1 MNFLSRLLRCL
12 RAVPLTVALLVPLSA
27 SAFTTLGLVMD
38 TVSALP
44 SCLHYQ
50 VKGVC
55 FFWKC
60 SWKGCWIRT
69 SIRVKHYLP
78 EAVVS
83 TYADPLDHPWME
95 IGMPMST
102 IAKEV
107 GSLITTTVLPSGILG
122 LDADAETADTEALP
136 AAQVRKVNFKSA
148 DAYGNPAAHI
158 SDLMAGRLPPISG
171 FTLPGFTEISAW
183 ARNVLPNTIRSIR
196 AAGGEF
202 RGVVAQGLSHLA
214 KTPAELADYLDKI
227 PAILGKIPSV
237 FNSLGGVGG
246 AFSRITAIPGQ
257 VWSNLQNIGGA
268 IASGNFSL
276 GTVGNMISNLP
287 NQLGDIGTALV
298 NHLFPGLGELNEGL
312 QTLQELGI
320 GLDMF
325 TEGLNPF
332 SGIDLSL
339 AGVDLSI
346 LGDIMDITGGLFCPA
361 SSIPFSPHFISDMDG
376 ITWRN
381 LLPLEMLDARSWVPL
396 TSEVST
402 NPLSFPVGHTWG
414 SVYPRI
420 GELVQQ
426 HPVKA
431 SAVYAERVHSI
442 ISQKQQPHIYTA
454 LEPRSGW
461 KYFGWGGEARWQR
474 LHPKPNS
481 SCIKFGANNNFGD
494 SGLLDVLT
502 GNALT
507 TSDNAYSW
515 NMWMQHDCCK
525 SRGKYL
531 FHLP

>member
-1 MNFLSRLLRCL
+1 MNFLARLLRCL

-27 SAFTTLGLVMD
+27 SAFTTIGLVMD
-38 TVSALP
+38 TISALP

-50 VKGVC
+50 IKGVC

-60 SWKGCWIRT
+60 SWSGCWIRT

-83 TYADPLDHPWME
+83 SYADPSDHPWIE
-95 IGMPMST
+95 IGMPMSS
-102 IAKEV
+102 IAEGV
-107 GSLITTTVLPSGILG
+107 GSLIATTVLPSGILG
-122 LDADAETADTEALP
+122 LDADAETADTQALP
-136 AAQVRKVNFKSA
+136 AEKVRKVNFKSA

-158 SDLMAGRLPPISG
+158 SDLMAGKLPPISG

-183 ARNVLPNTIRSIR
+183 ARNVLPNSIRSIR

-202 RGVVAQGLSHLA
+202 QGVVAQGLSHLA
-214 KTPAELADYLDKI
+214 KTPEELAQYLERI
-227 PAILGKIPSV
+227 PTYIGKIPQV
-237 FNSLGGVGG
+237 FSSLGGSL
-246 AFSRITAIPGQ
+246 ANITAIPGR
-257 VWSNLQNIGGA
+257 VWSSLQNIGST

-276 GTVGNMISNLP
+276 GSVGSLIGNLP
-287 NQLGDIGTALV
+287 NQLGDIGTTLV
-298 NHLFPGLGELNEGL
+298 NRLFPGLGELNQGL

-320 GLDMF
+320 GLDLF

-332 SGIDLSL
+332 NGIDLSL

-346 LGDIMDITGGLFCPA
+346 LGDIMEITGGLFCPA

-381 LLPLEMLDARSWVPL
+381 MLPLEMLDARSWLPL

-402 NPLSFPVGHTWG
+402 NPATHTWG

-426 HPVKA
+426 HPA
-431 SAVYAERVHSI
+431 RNAAVIAARVHSI
-442 ISQKQQPHIYTA
+442 ISQKQQPHIYTP
-454 LEPRSGW
+454 LQPRGGW
-461 KYFGWGGEARWQR
+461 KYFGWGGEARWQM
-474 LHPKPNS
+474 LEPSSSS
-481 SCIKFGANNNFGD
+481 SCMKFGSLGWGD
-494 SGLLDVLT
+494 GERNYSEDR
-502 GNALT
+502 
-507 TSDNAYSW
+507 AYAW

-525 SRGKYL
+525 SRGSFL
-531 FHLP
+531 FSIP

>member
-1 MNFLSRLLRCL
+1 MNFRRFMQAL
-12 RAVPLTVALLVPLSA
+12 RAVPLTLVLLLPLSA
-27 SAFTTLGLVMD
+27 SATFTTIGVLKESI
-38 TVSALP
+38 SALP

-50 VKGVC
+50 IKGVC
-55 FFWKC
+55 FFITFKR
-60 SWKGCWIRT
+60 GIPRIRT

-83 TYADPLDHPWME
+83 TYQQPTDHPWIE

-102 IAKEV
+102 MAWGLGTVIA
-107 GSLITTTVLPSGILG
+107 SSVLPTSVLG
-122 LDADAETADTEALP
+122 LDGAGETAANGITNKTDWVTY
-136 AAQVRKVNFKSA
+136 KNA

-158 SDLMAGRLPPISG
+158 TDLMSGRLPPISN

-183 ARNVLPNTIRSIR
+183 SRNVLPNSIRSIR

-214 KTPAELADYLDKI
+214 KTPAELAAYLEKI
-227 PAILGKIPSV
+227 PAILSRIPAV
-237 FNSLGGVGG
+237 FSNLGGTL
-246 AFSRITAIPGQ
+246 ANITAIPGR
-257 VWSNLQNIGGA
+257 VFDALGNIGNT

-276 GTVGNMISNLP
+276 GSLGNLIGNLP
-287 NQLGDIGTALV
+287 NQLGDVGTAIV
-298 NHLFPGLGELNEGL
+298 DRLFPGFGELNQGL

-320 GLDMF
+320 DLDLF
-325 TEGLNPF
+325 TDNLNPL

-339 AGVDLSI
+339 AGIDLSI
-346 LGDIMDITGGLFCPA
+346 LGDIMDITGGLFCPG
-361 SSIPFSPHFISDMDG
+361 SSRPFSPHFISEMDA
-376 ITWRN
+376 ITWRS

-442 ISQKQQPHIYTA
+442 ISQKQQPHIYTP
-454 LEPRSGW
+454 LETRSGW

-494 SGLLDVLT
+494 SGLLEALT

-507 TSDNAYSW
+507 TSNNAYSW

-525 SRGKYL
+525 KRGSFL
-531 FHLP
+531 FSIP